1 MACSVSATP
10 LLTFGL
16 WGGSLSSAAFVVRFL
31 PFRCATLSATLAQ
44 DGSKKHNV
52 KSIENGNANCTPAK
66 SQKGM
71 ARCKRRHPFLS

>member
-1 MACSVSATP
+1 
-10 LLTFGL
+10 LH
-16 WGGSLSSAAFVVRFL
+16 FL

-66 SQKGM
+66 SQERDG
-71 ARCKRRHPFLS
+71 ALQAPPSLS